1 MYTIDYAAFLKE
13 RFPEG
18 DAPVV
23 VVARAPRVTQ
33 KPRNFQC
40 AHCAYAATN
49 ITERKRHERE
59 VHGINLVWHFCQECK
74 TDGTPCGYKG
84 KSADDVRQHMRKFHN
99 IGVRWHACDQP
110 GCAYKAKT
118 SNDLKKHKANRHNID
133 VVYYYCQVPGCTFVC
148 KQRNSL
154 NQHGRWMHSGRTP
167 KPANV
172 ARNQIPEPMTTA
184 WAEAVR
190 APAAEALATLACAEC
205 VPCE

>member
-1 MYTIDYAAFLKE
+1 MYNVDHETVLAE
-13 RFPEG
+13 RFPDG
-18 DAPVV
+18 DAPM
-23 VVARAPRVTQ
+23 VVAPLVPRATQTPRE
-33 KPRNFQC
+33 FEC
-40 AHCAYAATN
+40 AHCAYVGSTKCAL
-49 ITERKRHERE
+49 KRHERE
-59 VHGINLVWHFCQECK
+59 VHGINLVWHLCQERK
-74 TDGTPCGYKG
+74 ADGTPCGYKG

-99 IGVRWHACDQP
+99 IGVRWHVCGQP

-118 SNDLKKHKANRHNID
+118 SNDLKKHKANRHDID

-172 ARNQIPEPMTTA
+172 ARNQVPEPMTTA
-184 WAEAVR
+184 WLEAVR
-190 APAAEALATLACAEC
+190 EPAAEALATLACAEC